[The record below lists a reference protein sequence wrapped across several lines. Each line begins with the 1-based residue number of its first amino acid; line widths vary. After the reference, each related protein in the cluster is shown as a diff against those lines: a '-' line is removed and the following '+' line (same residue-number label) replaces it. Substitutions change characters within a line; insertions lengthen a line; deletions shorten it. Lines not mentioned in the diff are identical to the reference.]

1 MIPRLVPAPDQA
13 RQIYADYVSQLKT
26 KGFAGD
32 CSVDEGMLTPFATD
46 NSIYQRMPS
55 AVIFPK
61 SVDDVSL
68 ALKLVG
74 EERFA
79 SIVVSP
85 RGGGTGTNG
94 QSLTNGVVIDLSRHM
109 NGILEINAEEGWA
122 RVQPGCVKDRLNA
135 ALEADGMFF
144 APELS
149 TSNRA
154 TIGGMINTDA
164 SGQGS
169 CLYGKTRD
177 HVLELTT
184 VLSDGTIWRSAP
196 LSDDE
201 LQTIE
206 ARDDLA
212 GSIHRTVNTLQR
224 ENAARIEAGFPNLNR
239 CLTGYD
245 LAHIRNAEGAF
256 DLNALICGSEG
267 TLGIVVEARVN
278 VLKKPAHAVLV
289 NISYADFDFAMRDAR
304 LLAGHNPA
312 SVETI
317 DSRVVGL
324 ARNDIV
330 WTGVSEF
337 FPFDADKL
345 QAINIVEFVGEDKAE
360 LDRKAARLLDAL
372 EAGHSE
378 GRLGSTTTADPDA
391 IKRVWGMRKRSVGL
405 LGNMEGEKRPIPFV
419 EDTAV
424 PPEHVADF
432 IAEFRAVLDS
442 HGLEYGIFGHV
453 DAGVMHVRPAMDMKQ
468 PEQEK
473 LIRTITDEVA
483 NLTLKYGG
491 LLWGEHGKGVRSE
504 YVPKFFGDL
513 YPLVKTVKTAFDPH
527 NKLNPGKIAV
537 AGSGELLR
545 IDGLTT
551 RGTGDRR
558 IPAETRANY
567 RDAMVCNGNG
577 ACFDRDPNAAM
588 CPSWKATGDRRHSPK
603 GRAALTREWLT
614 RLSDA
619 GAAPGKEPS
628 RSASLPR
635 KLINSLRARRGEP
648 DFSHAVKEAM
658 DGCLGCKS
666 CAGGCPIKV
675 NVPELKA
682 SFLEEYYRRYLRP
695 PRDLLMSRLEELAPY
710 LTIAPRFSNLFMS
723 NPLSRIV
730 TDAMGLIDLPRVDPQ
745 KLMPELK
752 KRGVAVATSVAL
764 SRLSEAERAH
774 SVVLVQDTFTSH
786 FETQLVLDTAELI
799 RALGFIPFVAP
810 YLSNGKS
817 LHVTGYLDR
826 FRSVASRNARM
837 LRALSESGVP
847 LVGLDPAVTLT
858 YRSEYP
864 RALGVKEAPKVH
876 MLQEWLTGAAVDIA
890 AGKPTSSYSL
900 LLHCTEKTNAPASAN
915 AWRQVFERFGL
926 SLRLPDVGCCGMSG
940 AYGHEKRHRE
950 TSERIYDLS
959 WRAHTADE
967 QPGETLLATGYS
979 CRSQVKRFDG
989 KRLFHPAQALLREI
1003 KGRSMTSIE
1012 RPGA

>member
-32 CSVDEGMLTPFATD
+32 CSVEEGMLTPFATD

-61 SVDDVSL
+61 SADDVSL

-79 SIVVSP
+79 SIVVAP

-94 QSLTNGVVIDLSRHM
+94 QSLTDGLVIDLSRHM
-109 NGILEINAEEGWA
+109 TGILEINAEEGWA

-135 ALEADGMFF
+135 ALEPHGMFF

-206 ARDDLA
+206 ARDDLT

-224 ENAARIEAGFPNLNR
+224 QNAARIDADFPKLNR

-278 VLKKPAHAVLV
+278 VLKKPAHAMLV

-337 FPFDADKL
+337 FPFDADRL
-345 QAINIVEFVGEDKAE
+345 QAINIVEFVGEDKAD

-372 EAGHSE
+372 EASHSE
-378 GRLGSTTTADPDA
+378 GRLGSTMTADPDA
-391 IKRVWGMRKRSVGL
+391 IKRVWAMRKRSVGL

-424 PPEHVADF
+424 PPEHLADF
-432 IAEFRAVLDS
+432 IAEFRALLDS

-545 IDGLTT
+545 IDEVTT
-551 RGTGDRR
+551 RGSGDRR

-577 ACFDRDPNAAM
+577 ACFDWDPNAAM

-810 YLSNGKS
+810 YLANGKS
-817 LHVTGYLDR
+817 LHGTGYLDR
-826 FRSVASRNARM
+826 FRSVASRNSRM
-837 LRALSESGVP
+837 LRVLSETGVP

-864 RALGVKEAPKVH
+864 RALGVREAPKVQ
-876 MLQEWLTGAAVDIA
+876 MLQEWLADADVGIA
-890 AGKPTSSYSL
+890 AGTPTSSYCL

-926 SLRLPDVGCCGMSG
+926 SLQLPDVGCCGMSG

-979 CRSQVKRFDG
+979 CRSQVKRFEG
-989 KRLFHPAQALLREI
+989 KRLLHPAQALLREI
-1003 KGRSMTSIE
+1003 KSRSMTSIE

>member
-1 MIPRLVPAPDQA
+1 VIPRLVPAPDQA

-545 IDGLTT
+545 IDEVTT
-551 RGTGDRR
+551 RGSGDRR

-619 GAAPGKEPS
+619 GAAPGNERS
-628 RSASLPR
+628 RPAGLPR

>member
-61 SVDDVSL
+61 SAEDVSL

-79 SIVVSP
+79 SIVVAP

-94 QSLTNGVVIDLSRHM
+94 QSLTNGVVIDLSRYM
-109 NGILEINAEEGWA
+109 TGILEINAEEGWA

-360 LDRKAARLLDAL
+360 LDRKAARLLAAL
-372 EAGHSE
+372 EASHSH
-378 GRLGSTTTADPDA
+378 GRLGSTTTANPDA

-545 IDGLTT
+545 IDEVTT
-551 RGTGDRR
+551 RGSGDRR

-619 GAAPGKEPS
+619 GAAPGNERS
-628 RSASLPR
+628 RPAGLPR

-810 YLSNGKS
+810 YLANGKS
-817 LHVTGYLDR
+817 LHGTGYLDR
-826 FRSVASRNARM
+826 FRSVASRNSRM
-837 LRALSESGVP
+837 LRVLSETGVP

-858 YRSEYP
+858 YRSEYT
-864 RALGVKEAPKVH
+864 RALGVRKAPKVQ
-876 MLQEWLTGAAVDIA
+876 MLQEWLAGADVDVA
-890 AGKPTSSYSL
+890 SGKPSASYSL